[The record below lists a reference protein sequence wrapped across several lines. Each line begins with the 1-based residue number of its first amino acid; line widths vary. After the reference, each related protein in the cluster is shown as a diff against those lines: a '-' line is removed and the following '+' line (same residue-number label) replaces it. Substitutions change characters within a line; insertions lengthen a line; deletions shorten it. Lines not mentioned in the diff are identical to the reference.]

1 MVGMS
6 TAIAEE
12 NYGVMSN
19 ALKPLNL
26 NARTVAVD
34 ACTFHL

>member
-19 ALKPLNL
+19 ALKPLTSE
-26 NARTVAVD
+26 RTD
-34 ACTFHL
+34 CRGRRTFHL